1 MENSQNIPDIKRT
14 FIQDHKKIDFTFVQN
29 KFDFIVEE
37 IPNREFSGTGNFLIL
52 KIKKEWLSTWD
63 LIREISETLDID
75 EHKIGYAGLKDK
87 NATTTQYI
95 SIPLI
100 KEKYLKAL
108 KKPNIKILAVYK
120 DKSGLNIGDLT
131 GNKFTINL
139 KDVKDE
145 VVPAIYAVLSKI
157 QKHGLPN
164 YFGYQRF
171 GQDYNFQKA
180 QDVTYGEE
188 IVKNKKLE
196 HLLISAYQ
204 SYFFN
209 AWLSHRVQ
217 MSKEENL
224 NKLKPLN
231 GDIFLNNDK
240 VTITGLLPGRKVVRS
255 SGDAREIEK
264 MFDDEFVH
272 AKGFRREAW
281 IKVDDLKN
289 KYNAEEQKL
298 TLSFTLPKGSYA
310 TVLIE
315 NIANM
320 NFKSN

>member
-139 KDVKDE
+139 KDVKEE
-145 VVPAIYAVLSKI
+145 VVPAIYSVLSKI